1 MNYRFFRKHIVYTI
15 FNRLQLHNNQLYKR
29 EKINLILKTAIYKN
43 QTSFLQHY
51 KSRLSTNHYIE
62 KNTYT
67 QHQISTHSKLYNHC
81 IKKPHITRS
90 SACANSIHFQ
100 RRTFT
105 GLKHFQKPNRTK
117 KRSENKTKHTKKKTI
132 IEYEFDRSKCARFVA
147 HDRSKFERASDAR
160 QLAQM
165 HRRFH
170 EMDAGTCCFFGFWM
184 VGVGWVVSG
193 FSAVAGAVERR
204 ARRSGC
210 GCGLS
215 FGGC

>member
-1 MNYRFFRKHIVYTI
+1 MHKKTTHNPFERVRESDTFSAAHFHRTETFPETEPNKKTVRKQNEAH
-15 FNRLQLHNNQLYKR
+15 
-29 EKINLILKTAIYKN
+29 E
-43 QTSFLQHY
+43 
-51 KSRLSTNHYIE
+51 
-62 KNTYT
+62 
-67 QHQISTHSKLYNHC
+67 
-81 IKKPHITRS
+81 
-90 SACANSIHFQ
+90 
-100 RRTFT
+100 
-105 GLKHFQKPNRTK
+105 
-117 KRSENKTKHTKKKTI
+117 KKTI

-193 FSAVAGAVERR
+193 FSAVVGAVERR

-210 GCGLS
+210 GCRLS